1 MNIILSYNIYYH
13 KSLDVHNIILTL
25 SYAVNKEYRALKNYT
40 ESFLLYGKS
49 EKSTDELRL

>member
-49 EKSTDELRL
+49 EKSTDELKL